1 MKNGKIVIIYKK
13 VLDFFIKDKCV
24 LKKKIYFKVFEFL
37 FILILVYDFF
47 YECIYKYN
55 NIKLIII

>member
-24 LKKKIYFKVFEFL
+24 LRKNYFKVFEFL